1 MPSGILFLFN
11 NQPGNTILH
20 LVAYFCDEYSRMK
33 NYSALFL
40 AFILISL
47 PVFIVAQKKSTIQ
60 VERTDVQRYDA
71 SLGKNKERLIGG
83 VIFRQEGT
91 RFFCDSAHLNRKM
104 NNFEAFGNVH
114 IVVNDTLDIYGE
126 RLYYEGNSRIAELFD
141 SVRLVDKNTVL
152 TTEHMV
158 YNRDTK
164 VAYYDLGG
172 KIVNKDNTLI
182 SKKGYYTTS
191 TKIFYFREDVVLTNP
206 DSETYSDTLIYNTN
220 TEVAYFRGPTVI
232 RGEESIIYTED
243 GWYDT
248 RNDLSKLLKRPS
260 INNSEQT
267 ITADSLIYNNLTY
280 YGQAYGHVE
289 ISDTVHDVLIKGM
302 YGEMWDNRGVSYIT
316 DSAVAITY
324 DRYDSLYIHS
334 DTMWVYFDK
343 EKNAKRLL
351 SYYNVKFFRDDMQ
364 GMCDSLVYT
373 MNDSTI
379 RLYELPVLWSG
390 ENQLTADSIAIVI
403 HNNQADSLIMYN
415 SSFIISHDTLDTYN
429 QIKGKNMIGYFKN
442 NELVTV
448 NVDGNAQTVYFVR
461 EEDGYLIGV
470 NLAESSTMTIRLKD
484 NKLNTINYKT
494 QAKEIMYPESE
505 LPASDKELKG
515 FTWRNNSRPR
525 KVMDIFNKE

>member
-1 MPSGILFLFN
+1 
-11 NQPGNTILH
+11 
-20 LVAYFCDEYSRMK
+20 MK
-33 NYSALFL
+33 NF
-40 AFILISL
+40 LISILLLSL
-47 PVFIVAQKKSTIQ
+47 PLGLLAQNKSTIK

-83 VIFRQEGT
+83 VVFRQEGT
-91 RFFCDSAHLNRKM
+91 RFFCDSAHLNRKK

-114 IVVNDTLDIYGE
+114 IVVNDTLNIYGE
-126 RLYYEGNSRIAELFD
+126 RLYYEGDTRIADLFD
-141 SVRLVDKNTVL
+141 SVRLIDKNTVL

-158 YNRDTK
+158 YNRNTK
-164 VAYYDLGG
+164 VAYYDDGG

-191 TKIFYFREDVVLTNP
+191 TKIFYFRKDVVLTNP

-220 TEVAYFRGPTVI
+220 TEVAYFHGPTVI

-280 YGQAYGHVE
+280 FGQAYGNVQ
-289 ISDTVHDVLIKGM
+289 ISDTVHDVLIKGK

-324 DRYDSLYIHS
+324 DGYDSLYIHS
-334 DTMWVYFDK
+334 DTMWVYYD
-343 EKNAKRLL
+343 EDKNAKRLL
-351 SYYNVKFFRDDMQ
+351 SYYDVKFFRDDMQ
-364 GMCDSLVYT
+364 GLCDSLVYT
-373 MNDSTI
+373 MQDSTI

-403 HNNQADSLIMYN
+403 QNNQADSLIMYN
-415 SSFIISHDTLDTYN
+415 SSFIISYDTLDPYN
-429 QIKGKNMIGYFKN
+429 QIKGKNMVGYFRD
-442 NELVTV
+442 NELAKV

-470 NLAESSTMTIRLKD
+470 NRAESSTMTIRLKD
-484 NKLNTINYKT
+484 NKLKAINYKT
-494 QAKEIMYPESE
+494 QAKETMYPESE
-505 LPASDKELKG
+505 LPASEKELKG
-515 FTWRNNSRPR
+515 FTWHDAYRPR
-525 KVMDIFNKE
+525 KVMDIFVKE